1 MKYVYCVIITYFDAG
16 GQPIQ
21 VFINLPLSEISDIDD
36 QHSVS
41 TELLKFYS
49 VKVEFSYN
57 VMQIYTTTRKRHC
70 IATFM

>member
-41 TELLKFYS
+41 TGLLKMMCHRTALL
-49 VKVEFSYN
+49 E
-57 VMQIYTTTRKRHC
+57 M
-70 IATFM
+70 A